1 VKPAESE
8 PRVAPAVW
16 LTILTVVGAVLRLL
30 YLGRWSLEGDEIFT
44 LRDSIVA
51 PRLSNARP
59 LIYFLNY
66 YLIRPWTQLDEL
78 SLRVLPAIFGILAIP
93 AAYFIVRRLLGARA
107 GLFAALL
114 VTFSSLHVYQS
125 QSARYWSLVFLLSF
139 IYPVAIYI
147 GIREQNR
154 KWLGF
159 GAITGLLAIL
169 AHPVAGLLVGGMLA
183 WTALPHLR
191 RDRMRQAWTQPSVRW
206 VALALCAATL
216 TLILMFS
223 PVLHEWMTMPHQ
235 ARHRGAALIL
245 SYVDGLTVGLVLIGT
260 LGLLWLWQTG
270 ERSLAFL
277 LACLVVV
284 PTLLCVALSYVTA
297 VSTAYLLPT
306 TPVFFIGAAAFLDR
320 LAAQDRAL
328 RPKGL
333 LTSAV
338 AGMLVLANVPVLISH
353 YLDGSRGD
361 FRSAAAYVRA
371 HWAQGDVIYS
381 DQHPVLQH
389 YLPGVQVFGMTRDP
403 ANLERALR
411 EARQEKP
418 DAELWTVALVAP
430 RGGFRT
436 HSLPRLSPWLFANCQ
451 IAAAYGVPRLDF
463 RQNEIQ
469 VYRCPSEPNGTAGTA
484 EPPLSNS
491 R

>member
-1 VKPAESE
+1 MVKPAESE
-8 PRVAPAVW
+8 FRVAPAVW
-16 LTILTVVGAVLRLL
+16 LTILTVVGAVLRIL

-51 PRLSNARP
+51 PHLSNARP

-66 YLIRPWTQLDEL
+66 HLIRPWIHLDEL
-78 SLRVLPAIFGILAIP
+78 GLRILPAFFGILAIP
-93 AAYFIVRRLLGARA
+93 ATYFVVRRLLGTRA

-114 VTFSSLHVYQS
+114 VTFSSLHVYHS
-125 QSARYWSLVFLLSF
+125 QSARYWSLVFLLSL
-139 IYPVAIYI
+139 IYPVAFFI

-154 KWLGF
+154 TWLGV
-159 GAITGLLAIL
+159 GTLTGLLAIL
-169 AHPVAGLLVGGMLA
+169 AHPVAGLLVGGLLA
-183 WTALPHLR
+183 WAAIPHLR
-191 RDRMRQAWTQPSVRW
+191 RDRVRQAWAQPSVRW
-206 VALALCAATL
+206 VALGLCLATL
-216 TLILMFS
+216 MLIVLFW
-223 PVLHEWMTMPHQ
+223 PVLHEWLTTPHQ
-235 ARHRGAALIL
+235 TRHRGAALIL

-260 LGLLWLWQTG
+260 LGFLWLWQTG

-277 LACLVVV
+277 LLCLVVV
-284 PTLLCVALSYVTA
+284 PTLFCVALSYVTA

-306 TPVFFIGAAAFLDR
+306 APMFFIGAAAFLDR
-320 LAAQDRAL
+320 LAAQDRTL
-328 RPKGL
+328 RPRGL

-361 FRSAAAYVRA
+361 FRSAAYYVKD
-371 HWAQGDVIYS
+371 HWSMGDVIYS

-403 ANLERALR
+403 INLERALR

-418 DAELWTVALVAP
+418 DAALWTVALVAP

-436 HSLPRLSPWLFANCQ
+436 HSLPRVSSWIFANCRL
-451 IAAAYGVPRLDF
+451 AAAYGVPRLDF

-469 VYRCPSEPNGTAGTA
+469 VYRCPPEDNGG
-484 EPPLSNS
+484 ELPLSNS